1 MLSDHSCLSC
11 LWRWCIVTKR
21 MDRMPLGMEGGLGPG
36 HIVVDGNPAPPSKK
50 GHSPP
55 ILGQCLLWQNGWTDR
70 DATWYGGRPH
80 PKRHYV
86 RWGPSS
92 PRKRAQQPPAFQPMS
107 ILPKWSHLSSCGA
120 IVCTNMYLTA
130 SEIQSVVRVAVPS
143 VCVRVQSFVSE
154 RSTDQ
159 DLGCIDRF
167 SCKLD
172 DLVQTIQSF
181 GSGTWHF
188 SVLVAVLPVCCC
200 NLWYIVPSWSQWV
213 LVVI

>member
-1 MLSDHSCLSC
+1 
-11 LWRWCIVTKR
+11 
-21 MDRMPLGMEGGLGPG
+21 
-36 HIVVDGNPAPPSKK
+36 
-50 GHSPP
+50 
-55 ILGQCLLWQNGWTDR
+55 
-70 DATWYGGRPH
+70 
-80 PKRHYV
+80 
-86 RWGPSS
+86 
-92 PRKRAQQPPAFQPMS
+92 
-107 ILPKWSHLSSCGA
+107 
-120 IVCTNMYLTA
+120 VCTNMYLTA

-200 NLWYIVPSWSQWV
+200 NL
-213 LVVI
+213 